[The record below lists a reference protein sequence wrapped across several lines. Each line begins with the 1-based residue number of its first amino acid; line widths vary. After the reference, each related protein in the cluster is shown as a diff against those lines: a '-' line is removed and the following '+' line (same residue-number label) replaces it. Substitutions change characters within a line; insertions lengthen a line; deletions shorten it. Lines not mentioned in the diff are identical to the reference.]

1 MSATRAFLSGK
12 PYLEIFLDTH
22 RSLRLRCRDWSHNIT
37 AQNIGGYFYD
47 KPSRTLPVFVN
58 YNKDEGAIAYED
70 HFVSENHMVALSKTK
85 RKVNS
90 SDADHI
96 FKRTEEDK
104 NNRIYL
110 FVRKNKDDAEAK
122 SFYFLA
128 KSTLRANRNRSRLS
142 AAPMPLRST
151 TDCVCRFETTS
162 TPISLRR
169 DRFISTYTCYPLLRG
184 HQHNE
189 DH

>member
-1 MSATRAFLSGK
+1 LSATRAFLSGK

-58 YNKDEGAIAYED
+58 YNKDEDAIAYED

-104 NNRIYL
+104 PTR
-110 FVRKNKDDAEAK
+110 
-122 SFYFLA
+122 STSWA
-128 KSTLRANRNRSRLS
+128 KSTPRATRNRSRLT
-142 AAPMPLRST
+142 AVLMPLRST

-169 DRFISTYTCYPLLRG
+169 DRFVSTYTCYPLLKGRK
-184 HQHNE
+184 HNE

>member
-1 MSATRAFLSGK
+1 MKNESCPLLAPFSRESPISGK

-58 YNKDEGAIAYED
+58 YNKDEDAIAYED

-104 NNRIYL
+104 P
-110 FVRKNKDDAEAK
+110 
-122 SFYFLA
+122 
-128 KSTLRANRNRSRLS
+128 T
-142 AAPMPLRST
+142 RST
-151 TDCVCRFETTS
+151 SWENQRRGRPET
-162 TPISLRR
+162 
-169 DRFISTYTCYPLLRG
+169 G
-184 HQHNE
+184 QG
-189 DH
+189 